1 MGDSSGPIVSY
12 REATVSDCVA
22 VARTHVESWRQSF
35 VGIMPQTFLD
45 KVSVENRAK
54 AFEKR
59 FSVDSYKMFVAEAP
73 ERGVIGFV
81 DFGEPRESID
91 TYEAELFAIYV
102 LPEFHRK
109 GIGGRLFNLC
119 IDNLVGNGQSSMYL
133 FALEVSPY
141 KSFYEKMGGQVVGRK
156 QIEIESITYDELV
169 YGWNSLRQLSF
180 TPWL

>member
-1 MGDSSGPIVSY
+1 MNDLDGPNISY

-35 VGIMPQTFLD
+35 VGIVPQTFLD
-45 KVSVENRAK
+45 KMSVENRSK

-59 FSVDSYKMFVAEAP
+59 FSEDSYKMYVAE

-81 DFGEPRESID
+81 DFGEPREIID
-91 TYEAELFAIYV
+91 TYEAELFAIYL

-119 IDNLVGNGQSSMYL
+119 IDNLVMNGKSSMYL
-133 FALEVSPY
+133 FALEVSQY
-141 KSFYEKMGGQVVGRK
+141 KSFYEKKGGKVVGRK
-156 QIEIESITYDELV
+156 QIEIESIMFDELV
-169 YGWNSLRQLSF
+169 YGWNSLKQLSF

>member
-1 MGDSSGPIVSY
+1 MEDLGRSVVTY

-45 KVSVENRAK
+45 KMSVESRSK
-54 AFEKR
+54 AFAKR
-59 FSVDSYKMFVAEAP
+59 FSDDSYKMYVAEIP
-73 ERGVIGFV
+73 ERGVVGFV

-91 TYEAELFAIYV
+91 KYEAELFAIYL

-109 GIGGRLFNLC
+109 GIGGRLFSLC
-119 IDNLVGNGQSSMYL
+119 VDDFVMGGKSSMYL
-133 FALEVSPY
+133 LALEVSPY

-156 QIEIESITYDELV
+156 QIEIESIMYVELV
-169 YGWNSLRQLSF
+169 YGWD
-180 TPWL
+180 W

>member
-1 MGDSSGPIVSY
+1 MADLDGPLVSY

-35 VGIMPQTFLD
+35 VGIVPQSFLN
-45 KVSVENRAK
+45 KMSIENRSA

-59 FSVDSYKMFVAEAP
+59 FSEDSYQMYVAEVP

-81 DFGEPRESID
+81 DFGDPREVID
-91 TYEAELFAIYV
+91 TYEAELFAIYL

-119 IDNLVGNGQSSMYL
+119 VNNLVGNGKSSMYL
-133 FALEVSPY
+133 LALEVSPY

-156 QIEIESITYDELV
+156 QIEIESTMYDELV
-169 YGWNSLRQLSF
+169 YGWDKLR
-180 TPWL
+180 